1 MELVMP
7 GIGVLFW
14 TCLIFLVLFFIL
26 RKWAFPVIDTMLK
39 KREDKISSAL
49 QQAETTREEMAKLKS
64 EHEDL
69 VASARKERERILS
82 EANELKRQIEE
93 GGRQKAKEEYRRI
106 VSAARADIER
116 EKQEA
121 MEEIRVQVANISIDV
136 AEKILQAELKD
147 RDRQRNLIDKG
158 LQNIKM

>member
-7 GIGVLFW
+7 GVGVLFW
-14 TCLIFLVLFFIL
+14 TCLIFLVLFLIL
-26 RKWAFPVIDTMLK
+26 RKWAFPIINTMLK

-49 QQAETTREEMAKLKS
+49 QQAENTREEMARLKS
-64 EHEDL
+64 EHEEL
-69 VASARKERERILS
+69 VASARKERERILL
-82 EANELKRQIEE
+82 EAGDLKRQIEE
-93 GGRQKAKEEYRRI
+93 GGRQKAKEEYQRI

-121 MEEIRVQVANISIDV
+121 MEEIRIQVANLSIDV

-147 RDRQRNLIDKG
+147 REQQRKLIDKG
-158 LQNIKM
+158 LQNIKV